1 MLQTISLVDLRKIP
15 AVDLDYYFNR
25 LMPRVLPFV
34 DPYDKYDSAIEQ
46 RHVFIYGKQGCLTGD
61 TRVALGNGA
70 IVELRDLGR
79 FNEEGI
85 SQFVKTGKGS
95 IHSAL
100 ATTFFKYPPSP
111 IIEVVLESGK
121 NIKGTPNHP
130 ILIQKPHE
138 NRCVWTPLS
147 QLKSGDKIK
156 VATGLHWHGGKQL
169 RKTGWK
175 VYKTKHKTFQVQLPE
190 FCDEQLAALLGLLI
204 SDGYIHR
211 KRTVNFY
218 LARNEA
224 DLIDQIRTFTYRLF
238 KAPIAITQSKH
249 SKMLL
254 VSIHRTPIAR
264 AFAKIVGGQK
274 RIPRIIWES
283 RNSVMASFLSWLF
296 EGDGSIGEVKNQ
308 KGHPN
313 DRWNITLA
321 STNVELL
328 RDVQL
333 ALLRWR
339 IHSRVRP
346 HNGKTPAFVLHIS
359 RNESIRKFANQIV
372 FPGKVKAAKLT
383 QAVNSGSTLTRTRGV
398 SGTEKVMSVK
408 RLPPEPVYDIEVPST
423 SRFIAN
429 GIHSHNSGKTN
440 VTKLIV
446 NRAVET
452 YGAFNVAVQRT
463 NAENF
468 RQLLEGNWER
478 KPIQVIILED
488 ATDVGIPKDEL
499 ADFFRIRH
507 KMYEKTGAREGL
519 VIMIFCCHRLHETPI
534 ALRSDYDSLLVLGVP
549 MNDWDYNF
557 IASKVGIESVEVLDE
572 ADENNEKG
580 NVIITYRRK
589 FLGIA
594 KIPKLTFSIPIRDI
608 TPPPANNQGTSP
620 YYRQRMQAYQPR
632 PDNPEP
638 VRVLQLPAGFRP
650 ENVIRQFIHAR
661 PRDDYNYD
669 RKGKVRNMDNEMG
682 SRFTKST
689 ERKINIAVPIILFI
703 ISTILYE
710 AGYAIP
716 YFKFH

>member
-1 MLQTISLVDLRKIP
+1 
-15 AVDLDYYFNR
+15 
-25 LMPRVLPFV
+25 
-34 DPYDKYDSAIEQ
+34 
-46 RHVFIYGKQGCLTGD
+46 
-61 TRVALGNGA
+61 
-70 IVELRDLGR
+70 
-79 FNEEGI
+79 
-85 SQFVKTGKGS
+85 
-95 IHSAL
+95 
-100 ATTFFKYPPSP
+100 
-111 IIEVVLESGK
+111 
-121 NIKGTPNHP
+121 
-130 ILIQKPHE
+130 
-138 NRCVWTPLS
+138 
-147 QLKSGDKIK
+147 
-156 VATGLHWHGGKQL
+156 
-169 RKTGWK
+169 
-175 VYKTKHKTFQVQLPE
+175 
-190 FCDEQLAALLGLLI
+190 
-204 SDGYIHR
+204 
-211 KRTVNFY
+211 
-218 LARNEA
+218 
-224 DLIDQIRTFTYRLF
+224 
-238 KAPIAITQSKH
+238 
-249 SKMLL
+249 
-254 VSIHRTPIAR
+254 
-264 AFAKIVGGQK
+264 
-274 RIPRIIWES
+274 
-283 RNSVMASFLSWLF
+283 
-296 EGDGSIGEVKNQ
+296 
-308 KGHPN
+308 
-313 DRWNITLA
+313 
-321 STNVELL
+321 
-328 RDVQL
+328 
-333 ALLRWR
+333 
-339 IHSRVRP
+339 VRP

-359 RNESIRKFANQIV
+359 RSESIRKFADQIG
-372 FPGKVKAAKLT
+372 FPGKVKAAKLA
-383 QAVNSGSTLTRTRGV
+383 QAVNSGSTLTRTYGV
-398 SGTEKVMSVK
+398 SGTEKVISVK

-468 RQLLEGNWER
+468 RQLLDGDWER

-608 TPPPANNQGTSP
+608 TLPPANNQGTSP